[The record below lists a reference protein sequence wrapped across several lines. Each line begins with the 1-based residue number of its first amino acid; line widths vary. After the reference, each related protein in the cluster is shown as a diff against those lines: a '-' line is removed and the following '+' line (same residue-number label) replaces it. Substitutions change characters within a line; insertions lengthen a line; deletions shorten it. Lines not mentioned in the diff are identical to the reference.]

1 MPHYHN
7 ACILVAHQLNFKA
20 GLTIIPVIALPAT
33 WPTALP
39 IATPPAVAAI
49 CFIRLGCWGW
59 AIADGGA
66 AIGVEGGGGGGAAL
80 GAGAGGARAMGALG
94 GGEAARPRRGIFT
107 LCSVSVSFS
116 SYRQ

>member
-1 MPHYHN
+1 MRNYHN
-7 ACILVAHQLNFKA
+7 TCITIIGLDLTS

-39 IATPPAVAAI
+39 TATPPAMAAI
-49 CFIRLGCWGW
+49 CFIIPGCWGC

-94 GGEAARPRRGIFT
+94 GGDAARPRRGMFT
-107 LCSVSVSFS
+107 LSALKSL
-116 SYRQ
+116 